1 MRTGTTK
8 SRLRETLCATA
19 LLFVSMSLQA
29 IELDGM
35 TFGAG
40 PANEDI
46 VAYRFSLRDEF
57 KRTWFESKVGR
68 LTGNWDFSVGVW
80 DGNDNEIVLLAA
92 SPVWV
97 YEFSARPLGLFP
109 YIDIAVGVSLLSD
122 HEIDGRELSTHFQ
135 FEDRIGLGLRFGD
148 KHQHALVFNY
158 FHYSNANFEKPNDG
172 IDIFMT
178 SFVYRFGVAS
188 ESGYRTADARR

>member
-1 MRTGTTK
+1 MRELLVG
-8 SRLRETLCATA
+8 AA
-19 LLFVSMSLQA
+19 LLLISTSLHA
-29 IELDGM
+29 IDLDGI

-57 KRTWFESKVGR
+57 KRSWFETKVGR
-68 LTGNWDFSVGVW
+68 LTGTWDFSIGVW
-80 DGNDNEIVLLAA
+80 DGNDDEVVVLAA

-97 YEFSARPLGLFP
+97 YEFNARPFGLHP
-109 YIDIAVGVSLLSD
+109 YIDIAVGVSLISD
-122 HEIDGRELSTHFQ
+122 NEIDGRELSTHFQ
-135 FEDRIGLGLRFGD
+135 FEDRIGLGVRFGD
-148 KHQHALVFNY
+148 KHQHALIFNY

-188 ESGYRTADARR
+188 DSDYRTAAVKQ